1 MSPPETP
8 EPKAHESHSGSDAT
22 TTTTLSAPKDTIAR
36 ITLNLRAHTRIIALQ
51 ASIILFTSG
60 ILPLIGYLTLHYT
73 TTLKTTYILSIFTP
87 PFGLIS
93 LLSLLQRTLRLARPT
108 STCRPLTPHPSTRW
122 ALDYFNWNFIAGI
135 CLVSVIISIGISRN
149 PSNVRIVS
157 LPLALLL
164 LQVCG
169 QMVLVELLRWWG
181 FRTPMRISSTGRG
194 EMLRPAVFTIVED
207 VVSVDAGQGAGF
219 RKVWGERWVA
229 SGPFRTLLGRVDW
242 VVGVSGVGVAG
253 GVIAVIFAV
262 ENDSVGWAVGEW
274 SLPLSRSIEWTFD
287 GEVADRY
294 LLGWSVPWLWAG
306 VMALITIEMTKSAC
320 RQENAMVHQPKV

>member
-1 MSPPETP
+1 
-8 EPKAHESHSGSDAT
+8 
-22 TTTTLSAPKDTIAR
+22 
-36 ITLNLRAHTRIIALQ
+36 
-51 ASIILFTSG
+51 
-60 ILPLIGYLTLHYT
+60 
-73 TTLKTTYILSIFTP
+73 
-87 PFGLIS
+87 
-93 LLSLLQRTLRLARPT
+93 
-108 STCRPLTPHPSTRW
+108 
-122 ALDYFNWNFIAGI
+122 
-135 CLVSVIISIGISRN
+135 
-149 PSNVRIVS
+149 
-157 LPLALLL
+157 
-164 LQVCG
+164 
-169 QMVLVELLRWWG
+169 
-181 FRTPMRISSTGRG
+181 
-194 EMLRPAVFTIVED
+194 MLRPAVFTIVED